1 MKIEKNI
8 KSIIPMPIC
17 SFIGMIIGILA
28 ANAYDLNIGI
38 GISMGFS
45 VGFLV
50 GAVIGLIISKVKNQ
64 KEKNNEIP
72 KE

>member
-28 ANAYDLNIGI
+28 ANAMTIILE
-38 GISMGFS
+38 S
-45 VGFLV
+45 VFLW
-50 GAVIGLIISKVKNQ
+50 AFPLAF
-64 KEKNNEIP
+64 
-72 KE
+72 